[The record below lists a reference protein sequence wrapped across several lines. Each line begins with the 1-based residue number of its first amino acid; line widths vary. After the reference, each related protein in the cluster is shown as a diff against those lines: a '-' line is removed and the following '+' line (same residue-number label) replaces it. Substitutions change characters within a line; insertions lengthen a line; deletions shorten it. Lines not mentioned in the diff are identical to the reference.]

1 MAAGR
6 HGGRS
11 PDRTAAGR
19 GAAYGMK
26 KVLPGGSGPGLRQA
40 SPSPARGH
48 FLASAQETV
57 NVKVCVTEPDR
68 FLAVSVTV

>member
-1 MAAGR
+1 
-6 HGGRS
+6 
-11 PDRTAAGR
+11 
-19 GAAYGMK
+19 MK
-26 KVLPGGSGPGLRQA
+26 KVPPGGSGPGLRQA